1 MILKCARNLFGSWR
15 IFDDVHNLK
24 YEYRSQERF
33 NSKMIEE
40 YDFPDND
47 VFVWEDEVTKVGN
60 LIVLEFVSKGKKIV
74 VLTLFEVYLM
84 NDEGKTIE
92 HLRY

>member
-24 YEYRSQERF
+24 YEYRSQKKF
-33 NSKMIEE
+33 GAKMIEE
-40 YDFPDND
+40 YDFPDNE
-47 VFVWEDEVTKVGN
+47 VFVWENEITKVGN
-60 LIVLEFVSKGKKIV
+60 LIVLEFESEGKRIV
-74 VLTLFEVYLM
+74 ILTLFEVYLM
-84 NDEGKTIE
+84 NNEGKTIE